1 LFGIWS
7 LEFEDKTNCENKTK
21 NRTDEHLNYS
31 IAFNLPVVDSKEM
44 KK

>member
-1 LFGIWS
+1 

-31 IAFNLPVVDSKEM
+31 IAFYVPNVIDKGM
-44 KK
+44 KR